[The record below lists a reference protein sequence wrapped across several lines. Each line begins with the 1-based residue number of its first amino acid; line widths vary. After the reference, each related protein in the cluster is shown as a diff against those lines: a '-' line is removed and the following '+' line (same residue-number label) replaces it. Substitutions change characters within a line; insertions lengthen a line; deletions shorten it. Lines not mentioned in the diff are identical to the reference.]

1 MKNIKNTIV
10 TIALVGTIGIGTA
23 FAQSTTSVQ
32 KRGGILV
39 GDLAGT
45 NNQPQQCTETTTKDN
60 TNWGILLS
68 EFASSLFGNI
78 GVGFAADAPDKEENV
93 QVNCGILLSE

>member
-10 TIALVGTIGIGTA
+10 AIALVGTIGIGTT
-23 FAQSTTSVQ
+23 FAQ
-32 KRGGILV
+32 KKAGILLS
-39 GDLAGT
+39 DFAGT
-45 NNQPQQCTETTTKDN
+45 NNPSQQCTETTTKDN